1 MIDAVIT
8 DTEPRALSR
17 SSLLRGVVSLF
28 WCAAL
33 IETIGKNEMR
43 ELKPLYESTL
53 TLTLTLTRPPIPDT
67 SMNSDIL
74 IEC

>member
-1 MIDAVIT
+1 
-8 DTEPRALSR
+8 
-17 SSLLRGVVSLF
+17 
-28 WCAAL
+28 
-33 IETIGKNEMR
+33 MR